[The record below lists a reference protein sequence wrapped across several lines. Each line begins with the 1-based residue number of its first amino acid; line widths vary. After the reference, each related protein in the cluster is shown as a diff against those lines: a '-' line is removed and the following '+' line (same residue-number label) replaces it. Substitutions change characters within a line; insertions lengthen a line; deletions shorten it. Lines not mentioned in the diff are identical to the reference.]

1 MAESGLLPQIVLGP
15 VLAGIGDAH
24 PRVRYAALTCLGQMT
39 EDYEGGGG
47 SFQGTFHAQL
57 LPLLVQSL
65 GGPNASMSRLQAA
78 AAGALITFCNPTRMH
93 AEWLYAP
100 APTGMGD
107 GAIGMALLEAL
118 STLVRTSASVVVREE
133 ALSAVGCVAQVLGPG
148 FGSFYS
154 NFVPLAMEILMSTS
168 PLTDN
173 ASERA
178 LDGSAVPNMDTLR
191 GKAMEAIAL
200 IGQAVGIDVFRADAH
215 QASVIKV
222 LLSEQKT
229 TSRDPGNP
237 QSTYT
242 LQTLARIAG
251 VMREEFLPYLSEAVT
266 PLLAALSTDAEIKV
280 SSASNIASAK
290 EEMEAA
296 GLTALEMDLRG
307 VGRQLF
313 GVNTSLMQAKESACK
328 TLYQYTDDLGDGF
341 APHAAGTLA
350 VVLPNLGPRNAVA
363 VQVVSAAIVPKLL
376 GMASRRAVA
385 VVGGGEMARALVV
398 EAQAM
403 LDAAVDALSE
413 VISRIAGEG
422 GQHVETGGD
431 MEPACIA
438 ADSLASLLG
447 DHCKA
452 KDPSPLVVTQKG
464 LMTAVTVLRDA
475 AIGSMRRSE
484 ARAAAA
490 GGGVAG
496 GRAGVG
502 QHHPLAGMTGAVDSA
517 ELEEQEEWEEDL
529 LTSAVDGV
537 GWMIKGGREAFLPT
551 FESMLKPLVLPL
563 LRQEEGGGRD
573 ANTAA
578 PRAPMPPSQRSFGLC
593 MCIDVL
599 EHCGPPGRLS
609 VFPALLPALFRGC
622 HDEVSS
628 TRQACAY
635 GLGVAAE
642 FGGEEMNPESPEAL
656 RLLLAL
662 VAQGR
667 DSDEGEELEIA
678 SVTDNAVSAAFRVV
692 FGRHPVLAASFS
704 GHPARDISEASV
716 HLRPVLSSLLG
727 ELPLKADVAEGRDCH
742 RRIVNLA
749 LARDELLLGG
759 SGGYHVAELLS
770 AMAGMMSYQPSP
782 QEEGG
787 GAGESGCCRRGD
799 CGLNENEDELCARQL
814 VDKETR
820 ETAEKAVLALKEA
833 FPAAFEKTWA
843 GLGVEKQRALQV
855 PTSST

>member
-1 MAESGLLPQIVLGP
+1 M
-15 VLAGIGDAH
+15 
-24 PRVRYAALTCLGQMT
+24 YALT
-39 EDYEGGGG
+39 
-47 SFQGTFHAQL
+47 
-57 LPLLVQSL
+57 P
-65 GGPNASMSRLQAA
+65 
-78 AAGALITFCNPTRMH
+78 
-93 AEWLYAP
+93 
-100 APTGMGD
+100 
-107 GAIGMALLEAL
+107 
-118 STLVRTSASVVVREE
+118 
-133 ALSAVGCVAQVLGPG
+133 AQVIKIL
-148 FGSFYS
+148 
-154 NFVPLAMEILMSTS
+154 LA
-168 PLTDN
+168 
-173 ASERA
+173 
-178 LDGSAVPNMDTLR
+178 
-191 GKAMEAIAL
+191 
-200 IGQAVGIDVFRADAH
+200 
-215 QASVIKV
+215 
-222 LLSEQKT
+222 EQK
-229 TSRDPGNP
+229 SVSLDPGNP

-251 VMREEFLPYLSEAVT
+251 VLHEEFLPYLSEAVM

-280 SSASNIASAK
+280 SSASNIDSAK

-296 GLTALEMDLRG
+296 GITPLEMDLRG

-376 GMASRRAVA
+376 GMASRRAIA
-385 VVGGGEMARALVV
+385 VVGGGDMARALVV

-403 LDAAVDALSE
+403 LDAAVDALCE
-413 VISRIAGEG
+413 VISRLDVE

-431 MEPACIA
+431 MEPACLA

-464 LMTAVTVLRDA
+464 LTTAVTALRGA
-475 AIGSMRRSE
+475 AVGSMRRTE
-484 ARAAAA
+484 ARMEAAVRGM
-490 GGGVAG
+490 GGGV
-496 GRAGVG
+496 GVG
-502 QHHPLAGMTGAVDSA
+502 HHPLAGMTGAVDSA
-517 ELEEQEEWEEDL
+517 DLGEQEEWEEDL
-529 LTSAVDGV
+529 LTSAVDGI
-537 GWMIKGGREAFLPT
+537 GWMIKGGKEAFLPT

-563 LRQEEGGGRD
+563 LVKGE
-573 ANTAA
+573 ATTTL
-578 PRAPMPPSQRSFGLC
+578 PMPPSQLSFALC

-599 EHCGPPGRLS
+599 EHCGPAGRLA
-609 VFPALLPALFRGC
+609 VFSTLLPALMRGC

-642 FGGEEMNPESPEAL
+642 FGGEEMGPESPEAL

-667 DSDEGEELEIA
+667 ESDEGGGSEIA
-678 SVTDNAVSAAFRVV
+678 LVTDNAISAAFRVI
-692 FGRHPVLAASFS
+692 FARLPVLAASFA

-727 ELPLKADVAEGRDCH
+727 ELPLKADVAEGHDCH

-759 SGGYHVAELLS
+759 SDGYHVAELVS
-770 AMAGMMSYQPSP
+770 AMAGMMAYQPSP
-782 QEEGG
+782 GEEYG
-787 GAGESGCCRRGD
+787 GAGGGESCRRD
-799 CGLNENEDELCARQL
+799 CGQTESEDEMWTRQL
-814 VDKETR
+814 VDRETR

-833 FPAAFEKTWA
+833 HPAAFEKAWA
-843 GLGVEKQRALQV
+843 GLEAEKQRALQV
-855 PTSST
+855 ATSMFVGSKSGCPKCPAV

>member
-1 MAESGLLPQIVLGP
+1 
-15 VLAGIGDAH
+15 
-24 PRVRYAALTCLGQMT
+24 
-39 EDYEGGGG
+39 
-47 SFQGTFHAQL
+47 
-57 LPLLVQSL
+57 
-65 GGPNASMSRLQAA
+65 MSR
-78 AAGALITFCNPTRMH
+78 
-93 AEWLYAP
+93 
-100 APTGMGD
+100 
-107 GAIGMALLEAL
+107 
-118 STLVRTSASVVVREE
+118 
-133 ALSAVGCVAQVLGPG
+133 AQ
-148 FGSFYS
+148 
-154 NFVPLAMEILMSTS
+154 
-168 PLTDN
+168 
-173 ASERA
+173 
-178 LDGSAVPNMDTLR
+178 
-191 GKAMEAIAL
+191 
-200 IGQAVGIDVFRADAH
+200 
-215 QASVIKV
+215 VIKV

-229 TSRDPGNP
+229 VSRDPGNP

-251 VMREEFLPYLSEAVT
+251 VLREEFLPYLSEAVT

-296 GLTALEMDLRG
+296 GITPLEMDVRG
-307 VGRQLF
+307 IGKQLF

-385 VVGGGEMARALVV
+385 VVGGGEMASALVV
-398 EAQAM
+398 EVQAM
-403 LDAAVDALSE
+403 LDAAVEALSE
-413 VISRIAGEG
+413 VISRITGEQ
-422 GQHVETGGD
+422 GQNVETGGD

-464 LMTAVTVLRDA
+464 LLTAVTVLRDA

-484 ARAAAA
+484 VRVAAAA
-490 GGGVAG
+490 GGPG
-496 GRAGVG
+496 GPGGVG
-502 QHHPLAGMTGAVDSA
+502 HHHPLAGMTGAVDSA
-517 ELEEQEEWEEDL
+517 EREEQDEWEEDL
-529 LTSAVDGV
+529 LTSAVDGI
-537 GWMIKGGREAFLPT
+537 GWMIKGGREAFFPT

-563 LRQEEGGGRD
+563 LRQEEEDEEG
-573 ANTAA
+573 NTVT
-578 PRAPMPPSQRSFGLC
+578 PLVPMPPSQRSFGLC

-599 EHCGPPGRLS
+599 EHCGAQGRQS
-609 VFPALLPALFRGC
+609 VLPALLPSLMRGC

-642 FGGEEMNPESPEAL
+642 FGGEEMGPQSPEVL

-667 DSDEGEELEIA
+667 DFDQGEDLEID

-692 FGRHPVLAASFS
+692 FERLPVLAASLA
-704 GHPARDISEASV
+704 GHPVRDMSEASAQ
-716 HLRPVLSSLLG
+716 LRPVLSSLLSV
-727 ELPLKADVAEGRDCH
+727 LPLKADVAEGHDCH

-749 LARDELLLGG
+749 LARNELLLGG
-759 SGGYHVAELLS
+759 NSGDHVAELLS

-782 QEEGG
+782 HEEHASAGEGG
-787 GAGESGCCRRGD
+787 TSRGD
-799 CGLNENEDELCARQL
+799 GGQTESEDRMWARQL
-814 VDKETR
+814 MDRETR
-820 ETAEKAVLALKEA
+820 ETAEKVVLSLKEA
-833 FPAAFEKTWA
+833 FPGTFEKTWA
-843 GLGVEKQRALQV
+843 GLGAEKQAALRM
-855 PTSST
+855 PTSSIRPHGAQHHH